1 MKIKNKYI
9 ATIGVFIVALLAT
22 SCTEDQ
28 DTDQSATKMD
38 ARLNMTIST
47 RATADNLSKG
57 GDGKFSSLALY
68 VFNKADGSREYTE
81 LVPVITPQ
89 YTDELIRSV
98 QVSPQTK
105 IIYTIGNYND
115 PDKVFSIPSKGEIA
129 LQELG
134 DLTLQELENLTI
146 SNRNGFS
153 DTNILMVGRK
163 ETPIE
168 DFLTEVTVP
177 MERLVSRLDIYMFKN
192 SKYTDSE
199 VVVNSIELVN
209 QVTNTLGK
217 YQNEVMVSPVEKRQE
232 SRTISSDNTLER
244 VPEDLSVI
252 TPDKAMASFYS
263 YQNIAGP
270 GAPDSL
276 ITPYL
281 RISVTV
287 DGKLYKYK
295 GYITDNGQTDNK
307 YSLKRNTV
315 YTVMGIIDHPDNI
328 LELKTITLPWTK
340 SVSEIGHVVK
350 DGDYEFSANN
360 TSATDGIIQYPYV
373 QNGEPQNKTSY
384 VSYNFRLTGPAGAI
398 WTATLTNGLEFTFG
412 KEGSTTGKLAISKG
426 IAGDNTYE
434 IKVGATKP
442 WGGSQREVQ
451 LYITVEGEKLKINPL
466 QRNGSRK
473 FPGDNDTDILIT
485 QTEYK

>member
-168 DFLTEVTVP
+168 DF
-177 MERLVSRLDIYMFKN
+177 
-192 SKYTDSE
+192 
-199 VVVNSIELVN
+199 
-209 QVTNTLGK
+209 
-217 YQNEVMVSPVEKRQE
+217 
-232 SRTISSDNTLER
+232 
-244 VPEDLSVI
+244 
-252 TPDKAMASFYS
+252 
-263 YQNIAGP
+263 
-270 GAPDSL
+270 
-276 ITPYL
+276 
-281 RISVTV
+281 
-287 DGKLYKYK
+287 
-295 GYITDNGQTDNK
+295 
-307 YSLKRNTV
+307 
-315 YTVMGIIDHPDNI
+315 
-328 LELKTITLPWTK
+328 
-340 SVSEIGHVVK
+340 
-350 DGDYEFSANN
+350 
-360 TSATDGIIQYPYV
+360 
-373 QNGEPQNKTSY
+373 
-384 VSYNFRLTGPAGAI
+384 
-398 WTATLTNGLEFTFG
+398 
-412 KEGSTTGKLAISKG
+412 
-426 IAGDNTYE
+426 
-434 IKVGATKP
+434 
-442 WGGSQREVQ
+442 
-451 LYITVEGEKLKINPL
+451 
-466 QRNGSRK
+466 
-473 FPGDNDTDILIT
+473 
-485 QTEYK
+485 